1 MVKESLAL
9 LRVGQWADLPEEEL
23 HRYLD
28 LASDVESEILEELDY
43 PQGLVEKE
51 YFDFLNDYVFSDS
64 RIVDQLESANI
75 DQSKLE
81 EFREGA
87 VPVSDAY
94 SKQYKIHYGLDKVA
108 DFVMT
113 MKFIDDYTLETGE
126 AGIAPRNRLQ
136 YLLYLVNYKLS
147 QKNDLRPESMRTDL
161 GNLEHTGYRYTFNKA
176 QSGPYSSKLYRD
188 KNRLFANRLLEEE
201 VVNDSISKHDEP
213 YRISLGKVGE
223 RVFDRYREHFSSFDS
238 VLMVEWNL
246 RQQEVLE
253 EYAPMTHSELKD
265 EVQSMSEFQSTSE
278 GRELLEGRPRD
289 FDEVT
294 PVASSVFEVAALVQ

>member
-23 HRYLD
+23 HQYLD
-28 LASDVESEILEELDY
+28 LASEVESEILEELDH
-43 PQGLVEKE
+43 PQGLVEEE
-51 YFDFLNDYVFSDS
+51 YFEFLNDYVLSDS
-64 RIVDQLESANI
+64 RVVDQLESANI
-75 DQSKLE
+75 EKAKLE

-87 VPVSDAY
+87 VPVSKAY

-108 DFVMT
+108 DFVMM

-126 AGIAPRNRLQ
+126 PGIAPRNRLQ

-147 QKNDLRPESMRTDL
+147 KKNDLRPESMRTDL

-176 QSGPYSSKLYRD
+176 QSGPFSSKLYKD
-188 KNRLFANRLLEEE
+188 KNRLFANRMLDE
-201 VVNDSISKHDEP
+201 VVVNSSISEHDEP
-213 YRISLGKVGE
+213 YRISLGDVGE
-223 RVFDRYREHFSSFDS
+223 RVFARYREHFSNFDS
-238 VLMVEWNL
+238 VLMTEWNL
-246 RQQEVLE
+246 RQKEVLE
-253 EYAPMTHSELKD
+253 EYASLTHSELKD
-265 EVQSMSEFQSTSE
+265 EIQSMSEFQSTDE

-294 PVASSVFEVAALVQ
+294 PVTSSVFEVAALVQ